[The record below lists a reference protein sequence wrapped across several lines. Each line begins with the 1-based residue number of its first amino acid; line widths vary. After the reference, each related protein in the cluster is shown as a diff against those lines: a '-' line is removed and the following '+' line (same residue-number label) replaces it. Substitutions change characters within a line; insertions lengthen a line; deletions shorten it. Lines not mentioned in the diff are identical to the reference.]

1 MKKVKNCYWELVRIV
16 NEKWKIIMRFGKNY
30 EWKIEKL
37 LLRTSND
44 CEWKK
49 LHLLWGFGG
58 EYERIANNIL
68 WKISWRIGKDYEILK
83 IIYYGEF
90 VRIVKK

>member
-1 MKKVKNCYWELVRIV
+1 MYEKSEKLLLRIGKDFKWKNGKLSWDLVRIM
-16 NEKWKIIMRFGKNY
+16 N
-30 EWKIEKL
+30 EKL

-68 WKISWRIGKDYEILK
+68 WKISWRIGKDYEK
-83 IIYYGEF
+83 IALI
-90 VRIVKK
+90 KK

>member
-1 MKKVKNCYWELVRIV
+1 MKNGKLSWNLVRIM
-16 NEKWKIIMRFGKNY
+16 N
-30 EWKIEKL
+30 EKL
-37 LLRTSND
+37 LLRTSNY